1 MININQV
8 DSLEKL
14 EQKAWRINFEDG
26 TFEIYLGIIIISFA
40 PQLSLF
46 DILPIPINVLL
57 GPIIIGFALALFLL
71 SKKYLIKPRIGIVKY
86 GRKRKKRK
94 QKTVFILTINM
105 LLLFMI
111 FLLTSSGFWDDLN
124 VPWFLEL
131 LFIQSIF
138 VTLPLCL
145 VAYYLQYNR
154 LYIIAVL
161 MGSSIFIA
169 GLSSTFII
177 PPFNFLFVFVTI
189 GVLIILMGVISLTKF
204 LRKYPKQKEEADN
217 L

>member
-1 MININQV
+1 
-8 DSLEKL
+8 LEKL
-14 EQKAWRINFEDG
+14 EKKTWRVNFEDG

-40 PQLSLF
+40 PQLTLI
-46 DILPIPINVLL
+46 DILPIPFNILL
-57 GPIIIGFALALFLL
+57 GPIIIGVALALFLL

-86 GRKRKKRK
+86 GRKRKMRK

-105 LLLFMI
+105 LLLFSI

-124 VPWFLEL
+124 IPWFLEL

-145 VAYYLQYNR
+145 VAYYLQYSR

-169 GLSSTFII
+169 ELSSTFII

-189 GVLIILMGVISLTKF
+189 GGLIILMGTISLFKF
-204 LRKYPKQKEEADN
+204 LKKYPKEKKEADK